1 MLRCGA
7 HWAPHFLQLDGSMM
21 TTELFEGVPAQLA
34 SAMQR
39 RGFSSLTA
47 VQRAVLEAECE
58 GRDLRISSQTGSGK
72 TVALGIALAR
82 HFIAAPTSGPSAGP
96 SGLIIVPTRELAA
109 QVREELRWL
118 YEEIPALRVEV
129 VTGGMDLWRE
139 RKLLAQKPGLVV
151 GTPGRMLDHIR
162 NGALDCSHV
171 EHVVLDEAD
180 QMFDMGFREE
190 LEAILEALPS
200 ERRSHLLSA
209 TFPPQVRQL
218 ANRFQRDALHL
229 EGTRLGAAHEDI
241 EHIAHLVRPNEWY
254 AALVNLLL
262 LTEGARCLVF
272 VRRRVDT
279 GELAERLAG
288 DGFVALPLSG
298 DLAQGQRTRTLNA
311 FRNGSVPIL
320 VATDVAARGIDVP
333 DIDTVIH
340 LEPPSDAEMYTHRSG
355 RTGRAGRKGRSVLI
369 VPPFAQRAVER
380 ALYGARVKAEWQPA
394 PTPDKVRKAIEKR
407 ARRQVRALLDAE
419 TGPTE
424 TQTGYAAQL
433 LEGRDPAA
441 VVATLLRFA
450 IPALPREPMAV
461 NTIDPEEER
470 KRSRAREDARFHRRD
485 KQGPN
490 QGPNRTSHSGRFN
503 NARSSRNS
511 AYKKP

>member
-1 MLRCGA
+1 MLRCAA
-7 HWAPHFLQLDGSMM
+7 HRAPHFLQLDGSM
-21 TTELFEGVPAQLA
+21 TTTDLFEGVPAQLA
-34 SAMQR
+34 KAMQR
-39 RGFSSLTA
+39 RGFSTLTA

-82 HFIAAPTSGPSAGP
+82 HYLTEPGATAGATGP
-96 SGLIIVPTRELAA
+96 SGLVIVPTRELAM

-129 VTGGMDLWRE
+129 VTGGTDLYRE

-162 NGALDCSHV
+162 TGALDCSQV

-190 LEAILEALPS
+190 LEAIVEALPK

-209 TFPPQVRQL
+209 TFPPGVRQL

-229 EGTRLGAAHEDI
+229 EGTRLGAANEDI
-241 EHIAHLVRPNEWY
+241 EHIAYLVRPNEVY

-262 LTEGARCLVF
+262 LADGARCLLF
-272 VRRRVDT
+272 VRRRCDT
-279 GELAERLAG
+279 VQLAEQLAG

-333 DIDTVIH
+333 EIDAVIH

-355 RTGRAGRKGRSVLI
+355 RTGRAGRKGRSLLV

-380 ALYGARVKAEWQPA
+380 ALYGARIKAEWKPV
-394 PTPDKVRKAIEKR
+394 PTPEKVHKALEKT
-407 ARRQVRALLDAE
+407 ARRRVHAVLEAE
-419 TGPTE
+419 TPTE
-424 TQTGYAAQL
+424 TQLGYAAQL

-450 IPALPREPMAV
+450 IPALPREPMPLSV
-461 NTIDPEEER
+461 LDPEQER
-470 KRSRAREDARFHRRD
+470 QRARAREDARYHANKR
-485 KQGPN
+485 P
-490 QGPNRTSHSGRFN
+490 GPNRTSHPGRFN

>member
-1 MLRCGA
+1 
-7 HWAPHFLQLDGSMM
+7 
-21 TTELFEGVPAQLA
+21 
-34 SAMQR
+34 
-39 RGFSSLTA
+39 
-47 VQRAVLEAECE
+47 
-58 GRDLRISSQTGSGK
+58 
-72 TVALGIALAR
+72 
-82 HFIAAPTSGPSAGP
+82 
-96 SGLIIVPTRELAA
+96 
-109 QVREELRWL
+109 
-118 YEEIPALRVEV
+118 VEV

-162 NGALDCSHV
+162 NGALDCSQV

-229 EGTRLGAAHEDI
+229 EGTRLGAANEDI

-279 GELAERLAG
+279 VELAERLAG

-298 DLAQGQRTRTLNA
+298 DLAQGQRTHLNA
-311 FRNGSVPIL
+311 FRSGSIL
-320 VATDVAARGIDVP
+320 VATDVAARAGIDVP
-333 DIDTVIH
+333 TST
-340 LEPPSDAEMYTHRSG
+340 PSSLDRPRTPRCTHRSG
-355 RTGRAGRKGRSVLI
+355 RTGRAGRKERSLLI
-369 VPPFAQRAVER
+369 VTVRATR
-380 ALYGARVKAEWQPA
+380 RGTRPAARVKADGNPPA
-394 PTPDKVRKAIEKR
+394 RQGAQAIEASAPPGAR
-407 ARRQVRALLDAE
+407 TARRRD
-419 TGPTE
+419 GSTE
-424 TQTGYAAQL
+424 HRSATPRL
-433 LEGRDPAA
+433 LEARSAA

-450 IPALPREPMAV
+450 IPALPRGRCV
-461 NTIDPEEER
+461 NASIRRER
-470 KRSRAREDARFHRRD
+470 SARARSMRALHWRNGRVEPQRQSSRF
-485 KQGPN
+485 K
-490 QGPNRTSHSGRFN
+490 
-503 NARSSRNS
+503 RSSRNTAPKPDRLDDASLKPSTPRRRARDASNS
-511 AYKKP
+511 AAAASASS